1 MKMLNV
7 GKCRLLSVVLLL
19 LVAGSCLSGC
29 KTIGTI
35 FGKKKK
41 AEPTAGVYPGD
52 TLPARPDAQAGKKPG
67 DVSALPIGEKSPTTT
82 DLGTPQ
88 PPPLREAGQAVSDLK
103 TVYFDF
109 DSYVLTDA
117 TKALLDSNYD
127 WMAKN
132 PGIHVLIEGHCDER
146 GTVEYNLNLGQKR
159 ADAVREYLILKSL
172 DPATLHTISYG
183 EERPEVEGQTEEAYA
198 KNRRVQFLV
207 Y

>member
-1 MKMLNV
+1 MLNV

-19 LVAGSCLSGC
+19 LVMGACLSGC
-29 KTIGTI
+29 GI
-35 FGKKKK
+35 FGGKKKV
-41 AEPTAGVYPGD
+41 EPTTKVYPEAGALAPPPD
-52 TLPARPDAQAGKKPG
+52 AKTGTKPGQVSTLPLEG
-67 DVSALPIGEKSPTTT
+67 KSPETT

-88 PPPLREAGQAVSDLK
+88 AQPMREAGQAVSELK

-109 DSYVLTDA
+109 DSYVLTDG
-117 TKALLDSNYD
+117 TKATLNSNYD
-127 WMAKN
+127 WLTKN

>member
-1 MKMLNV
+1 MLNV

-19 LVAGSCLSGC
+19 LVAGAGLSGC
-29 KTIGTI
+29 QTFRKI
-35 FGKKKK
+35 FGGGKKG
-41 AEPTAGVYPGD
+41 EPTTKVYPEPS
-52 TLPARPDAQAGKKPG
+52 TLPAPPDAQAGKKPG
-67 DVSALPIGEKSPTTT
+67 DVSTLPIGEKSPEPT

-88 PPPLREAGQAVSDLK
+88 AQPLREPGQAVSELK

-109 DSYVLTDA
+109 DSYILTDA
-117 TKALLDSNYD
+117 TKATLDSNSE
-127 WMAKN
+127 WLTKN

-159 ADAVREYLILKSL
+159 SDAVREYLILKGL
-172 DPATLHTISYG
+172 DAATLHTISYG

-198 KNRRVQFLV
+198 RNRRVQFLV

>member
-19 LVAGSCLSGC
+19 LVAGAGLSGC
-29 KTIGTI
+29 QTVRKI
-35 FGKKKK
+35 FGGGKKG
-41 AEPTAGVYPGD
+41 EPTAKVYPDG
-52 TLPARPDAQAGKKPG
+52 TLPPPPDAQAGKKPG
-67 DVSALPIGEKSPTTT
+67 DVSALPLGEKSTEPT

-88 PPPLREAGQAVSDLK
+88 PPPLREAGQAVSELK

-109 DSYVLTDA
+109 DSYILTDS
-117 TKALLDSNYD
+117 TKATLESNND
-127 WMAKN
+127 WLTKN

-159 ADAVREYLILKSL
+159 ADAVREYLILKGL
-172 DPATLHTISYG
+172 DAATLHTISYG
-183 EERPEVEGQTEEAYA
+183 EERPEVEGQTEDAYV